1 MGTIVGVIVGYVL
14 GTRAGEQGWE
24 DFRESW
30 KVISSSE
37 EVRDMVGAGLSLAR
51 QMVGRGGELLAG
63 AAGGNGDGSSLRPV
77 A

>member
-37 EVRDMVGAGLSLAR
+37 EVRDLVGAGLSMAR
-51 QMVGRGGELLAG
+51 QLVGRGAELLAG
-63 AAGGNGDGSSLRPV
+63 AAGDNGGGSSLRPV

>member
-1 MGTIVGVIVGYVL
+1 MGTVIGVIVGYAL

-24 DFRESW
+24 EFRESW

-37 EVRDMVGAGLSLAR
+37 EVRDLVSAGLSMAR
-51 QMVGRGGELLAG
+51 ELVGRGGEYLAG
-63 AAGGNGDGSSLRPV
+63 AAGNGTSGSSLRPV

>member
-37 EVRDMVGAGLSLAR
+37 EVRDMVGAGLSMAR
-51 QMVGRGGELLAG
+51 QLVGRGGELLAG
-63 AAGGNGDGSSLRPV
+63 AAGGDGGGSSLRPV

>member
-1 MGTIVGVIVGYVL
+1 MGTIVGVIVGYAL

-24 DFRESW
+24 EFRDSW

-37 EVRDMVGAGLSLAR
+37 EVRDMVGAGFAVAR
-51 QMVGRGGELLAG
+51 QLLGRGAEILAG
-63 AAGGNGDGSSLRPV
+63 PAGAGEGGSSLRPV

>member
-1 MGTIVGVIVGYVL
+1 MGTIVGVIVGYAL

-24 DFRESW
+24 EFRDSW

-37 EVRDMVGAGLSLAR
+37 EVRDMMGAGLSMAR
-51 QMVGRGGELLAG
+51 QLLGRGGELLAG
-63 AAGGNGDGSSLRPV
+63 TAGTTGAGSSLRPV

>member
-37 EVRDMVGAGLSLAR
+37 EVRDMVGAGFSMAR
-51 QMVGRGGELLAG
+51 QLVGRGGELLAG
-63 AAGGNGDGSSLRPV
+63 AAGSADGRSPLRPV

>member
-1 MGTIVGVIVGYVL
+1 MGTIIGVIVGYAL

-24 DFRESW
+24 EFRDSW

-37 EVRDMVGAGLSLAR
+37 EVRDMMGAGFAMAR
-51 QMVGRGGELLAG
+51 QLLGRGGELLAG
-63 AAGGNGDGSSLRPV
+63 AAGGDSRESSLRPV

>member
-1 MGTIVGVIVGYVL
+1 MGTVVGVIVGYVL

-24 DFRESW
+24 DFQESW

-37 EVRDMVGAGLSLAR
+37 EVRDMVRAGFSLAR
-51 QMVGRGGELLAG
+51 QLAGRGGEYLAS
-63 AAGGNGDGSSLRPV
+63 AANRDSGSSLRPV